1 MATTPPSSSIS
12 EAELNTSRSS
22 EIIAGSVVLIVVP
35 TTFVILRLLSRWM
48 ARASLWWDDYTAI
61 LACVFSWG
69 DNIIELIGT
78 REGYGK
84 HIETLPIN
92 VWTIFFKYLF
102 AFQLLYEPAIILV
115 KLSIIA
121 TQYRMFR
128 IIHYRRILIGC
139 TVFVVCL
146 FISQFLAV
154 LFSCI
159 PVSNYWET
167 FTLGPRCIDVVGA
180 IRINGGIN
188 AATDFILLAMPI
200 PILWKLRTGTQQK
213 WILTFIFTTGL
224 VVCAVSIVRL
234 CQLEKFNQADITWS
248 FVRPALWTA
257 AEPSIGVV
265 SACLPSLRPLF
276 TKLLWGRSYR
286 PEMLSGS
293 RNGSSRRFERL
304 DDSFNGNKWT
314 NNVVIKRDDD
324 EEYEFG
330 ERERRSV
337 VPENGIRVRTTVTV
351 IEGVDWQDDLF

>member
-1 MATTPPSSSIS
+1 M
-12 EAELNTSRSS
+12 
-22 EIIAGSVVLIVVP
+22 
-35 TTFVILRLLSRWM
+35 
-48 ARASLWWDDYTAI
+48 
-61 LACVFSWG
+61 
-69 DNIIELIGT
+69 IGT

-188 AATDFILLAMPI
+188 AATDFILLAMVH
-200 PILWKLRTGTQQK
+200 G
-213 WILTFIFTTGL
+213 
-224 VVCAVSIVRL
+224 
-234 CQLEKFNQADITWS
+234 N
-248 FVRPALWTA
+248 
-257 AEPSIGVV
+257 
-265 SACLPSLRPLF
+265 PSLLNR
-276 TKLLWGRSYR
+276 TVGS
-286 PEMLSGS
+286 LSLQAHTHTVEAAN
-293 RNGSSRRFERL
+293 RNPAEVDFDL
-304 DDSFNGNKWT
+304 HFYNGL
-314 NNVVIKRDDD
+314 
-324 EEYEFG
+324 
-330 ERERRSV
+330 
-337 VPENGIRVRTTVTV
+337 
-351 IEGVDWQDDLF
+351 GVSN